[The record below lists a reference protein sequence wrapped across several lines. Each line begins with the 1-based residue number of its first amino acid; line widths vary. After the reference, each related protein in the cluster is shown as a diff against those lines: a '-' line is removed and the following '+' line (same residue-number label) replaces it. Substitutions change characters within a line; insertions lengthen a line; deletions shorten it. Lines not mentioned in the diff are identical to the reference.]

1 MSQNMFGVPAAV
13 YVPLGSGRQYL
24 ADPTTGMLTAV
35 NDADVRDLINSG
47 CVGEAVAEAAAA
59 TSAVTSVAGRTG
71 AVTLA
76 NADISGL
83 GTAAAKADTDDT
95 KAAVASVSGATTV
108 NHLAKFADTAGTL
121 SDGGLALVAGFAKHA
136 LIAGGA
142 AGNFTVTGIKTTDTL
157 NMVLRFIGAATTLT
171 GVTDLT
177 GEFTISALNTIN
189 NTSGTATTGDKLL
202 VLWTATT

>member
-1 MSQNMFGVPAAV
+1 MSQNMFGVPGKV

-24 ADPTTGMLTAV
+24 ADPVTGQLTAV

-47 CVGEAVAEAAAA
+47 CVGQAVAQEAASL
-59 TSAVTSVAGRTG
+59 SAVTSVAGRTG

-76 NADISGL
+76 KADVTDLGTI
-83 GTAAAKADTDDT
+83 GTAAA
-95 KAAVASVSGATTV
+95 
-108 NHLAKFADTAGTL
+108 
-121 SDGGLALVAGFAKHA
+121 LALVAGFAKHA
-136 LIAGGA
+136 LIVGGA